1 LSQNAASVTDA
12 KDRKFLRDQILEG
25 LKAGDQYITPGQ
37 YRIWRVRFG
46 PLAAQMKDQPLQLRV
61 KYYSPDSP
69 GSATPHRFEWNVGSE
84 TRKPKTFVNSFGP
97 ESPTTFNIGTNLLA
111 DDGVLSVLV
120 FNLNDRPVLFP
131 LEDGLEVLYPAG
143 SFAPNFARGFVI
155 IACWLALLAAI
166 GLFAASKLQFSVA
179 AFVSMGILIVGL
191 SSGTLKQVVEQK
203 GIVGIDHDTGQVSA
217 ETFINR
223 TAVTLYG
230 GAQKLIDLITGYDPV
245 DALSTGRMITWGRL
259 AQAVLLVV
267 GVAGGSFAAFGI
279 WIFTRRELAAPI

>member
-1 LSQNAASVTDA
+1 VPDADAGRPRPAAETV
-12 KDRKFLRDQILEG
+12 RRLIL
-25 LKAGDQYITPGQ
+25 
-37 YRIWRVRFG
+37 W
-46 PLAAQMKDQPLQLRV
+46 
-61 KYYSPDSP
+61 DS
-69 GSATPHRFEWNVGSE
+69 R
-84 TRKPKTFVNSFGP
+84 
-97 ESPTTFNIGTNLLA
+97 
-111 DDGVLSVLV
+111 
-120 FNLNDRPVLFP
+120 
-131 LEDGLEVLYPAG
+131 EDVPAG
-143 SFAPNFARGFVI
+143 PHADTDVLLWEAFAPTGDPRVASLSEIVEHDAATLRPRL
-155 IACWLALLAAI
+155 LALLAAI

-267 GVAGGSFAAFGI
+267 GVAGGAFASLGI